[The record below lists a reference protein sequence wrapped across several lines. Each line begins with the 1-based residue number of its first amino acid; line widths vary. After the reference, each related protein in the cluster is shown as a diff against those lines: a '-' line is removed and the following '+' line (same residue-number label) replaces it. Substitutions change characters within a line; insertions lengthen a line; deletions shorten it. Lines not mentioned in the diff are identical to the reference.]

1 MRYFCALHDKAVKQ
15 VNMNKQLDKVKL
27 LCTAAYAGVAAM
39 AIYALCFICPP
50 VQDNNSHAI
59 TGTSVASD
67 TTLSI
72 SLSGSELPLDIT
84 PTSASGTFA
93 STADDDTKASTAV
106 IHVATNNITGYT
118 LGIKASNPVSSSA
131 DKLISNNE
139 KCENTPTSTKCAIN
153 SISSPTSAV
162 DYADSD
168 NTTLNNTWGY
178 APSHYNSTPNTTITT
193 TQDPNTNED
202 ITTTSIINYYPA
214 PVNGDTIA
222 TTDAPNQEDT
232 TANDGTLLTDEYT
245 IDYGMRI
252 DYTPYAGNYSTNY
265 NNQSYIITAVGNLV
279 PYSVSYNANKPEQAQ
294 TDTTVD
300 NMPTAQADN
309 VQGGDTVAVP
319 LSQKVPTIGTV
330 NPTTGDYEYAGY
342 VFNGWCTVQPE
353 EDQVTGYQTCPDDAR
368 VFQPGDN
375 FGIDQTVDN
384 TQILYAVWGAP
395 ANVTFDSNGLIF
407 DDTTT
412 PEPTN
417 TLQYIPTYEGGI
429 ITGNRTNTIY
439 TGTYKTPTLLTAE
452 NYIFKGWSTDQDAA
466 EATYADE
473 QSIINDPTLNA
484 NDEITLYAIWAYA
497 TVITFNG
504 NGADSGVM
512 EPITIEVGQTQALPS
527 STFTKASYYFVGWNT
542 AADGSGIPYKNQD
555 NYIAAVGSNNVVL
568 YAQWTDCAPN
578 HICYNDNG
586 ANSPTSMSAQSA
598 SSNTETTLWAS
609 NYKYDTNN
617 DGHNDYGFAGW
628 SEDKDAAMV
637 LTKPSPL
644 ET

>member
-1 MRYFCALHDKAVKQ
+1 MKNNLFNTLR
-15 VNMNKQLDKVKL
+15 DKVSQRVSMSGQLNRAKL
-27 LCTAAYAGVAAM
+27 LRTGEYAAIAGM
-39 AIYALCFICPP
+39 AIYALCFVCPP
-50 VQDNNSHAI
+50 VHDNDSHAI
-59 TGTSVASD
+59 TGTSIASD

-72 SLSGSELPLDIT
+72 SLSTSGLYLDLT
-84 PTSASGTFA
+84 PTSSSGTFA
-93 STADDDTKASTAV
+93 TTADDATGSSTAV
-106 IHVATNNITGYT
+106 IRIATNNITGYT
-118 LGIKASNPVSSSA
+118 LGIKASNPNSSTA

-153 SISSPTSAV
+153 SISSPISAV

-193 TQDPNTNED
+193 TQDPATNED

-294 TDTTVD
+294 TDATVD

-353 EDQVTGYQTCPDDAR
+353 EDQATGYQTCPDDAR

-395 ANVTFDSNGLIF
+395 AKVTFDSNGLIF

-484 NDEITLYAIWAYA
+484 NDEITLYSGHLLS
-497 TVITFNG
+497 TG
-504 NGADSGVM
+504 NGFATRWN
-512 EPITIEVGQTQALPS
+512 PIALIG
-527 STFTKASYYFVGWNT
+527 TRK
-542 AADGSGIPYKNQD
+542 
-555 NYIAAVGSNNVVL
+555 
-568 YAQWTDCAPN
+568 
-578 HICYNDNG
+578 
-586 ANSPTSMSAQSA
+586 
-598 SSNTETTLWAS
+598 
-609 NYKYDTNN
+609 
-617 DGHNDYGFAGW
+617 
-628 SEDKDAAMV
+628 
-637 LTKPSPL
+637 
-644 ET
+644 